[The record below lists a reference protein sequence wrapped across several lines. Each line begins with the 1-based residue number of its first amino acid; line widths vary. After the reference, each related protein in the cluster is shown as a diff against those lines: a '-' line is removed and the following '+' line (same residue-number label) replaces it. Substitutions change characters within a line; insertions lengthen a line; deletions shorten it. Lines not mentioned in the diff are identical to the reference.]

1 MCFVKNI
8 KKIFFMVQIILD
20 IYNLQKHLQHIVVRN
35 NSRVGKRFQ
44 RNHVVTFTLT
54 CTLP

>member
-1 MCFVKNI
+1 
-8 KKIFFMVQIILD
+8 MVQIILD

-54 CTLP
+54 CKLPVTKFNYNYIK